1 MTFLK
6 FLIRQGLGLT
16 TSANLLR
23 QSSVEFR
30 HQTVCVL
37 VIFMAL
43 ISAVV
48 FCARFKDS
56 SVSVR
61 RVNVVF
67 STAGF
72 SLIR

>member
-6 FLIRQGLGLT
+6 CLIRQGLGLT

-30 HQTVCVL
+30 HQTVCVF
-37 VIFMAL
+37 VIFKAL

-56 SVSVR
+56 LVSVSVR
-61 RVNVVF
+61 RVIVVF
-67 STAGF
+67 STAVF
-72 SLIR
+72 L